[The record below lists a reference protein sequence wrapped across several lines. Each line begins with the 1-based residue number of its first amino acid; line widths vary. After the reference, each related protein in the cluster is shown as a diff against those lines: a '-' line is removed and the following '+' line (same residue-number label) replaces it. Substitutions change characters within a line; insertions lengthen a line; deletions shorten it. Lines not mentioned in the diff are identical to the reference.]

1 MGLNL
6 LDILIVI
13 LIPSSIVRLLVL
25 AAIYRKFSLIFGGR
39 KNIVQ
44 GSKLFGELELP
55 GFSTFVRMEL
65 LLGMLPYLF
74 LFTVANLFDVSTIGL
89 NELNHFALIGSIVIL
104 VSWLIIDIIKSVL
117 IYNKM
122 SKVAK
127 DTSRIKNI
135 TGSTIDGLRFIIH
148 RRGIVRRTAI
158 KYSVGFA
165 KKKLEEKQEKKK
177 SFLKKIS
184 IRGLTTIE
192 NITTYPEKITKR
204 LSNWMKEDL
213 DEKLMTRFEKYS
225 KRSKLYVLLNLVWS
239 FLPGLIF
246 TLLYMPFL

>member
-1 MGLNL
+1 
-6 LDILIVI
+6 
-13 LIPSSIVRLLVL
+13 
-25 AAIYRKFSLIFGGR
+25 
-39 KNIVQ
+39 
-44 GSKLFGELELP
+44 
-55 GFSTFVRMEL
+55 
-65 LLGMLPYLF
+65 
-74 LFTVANLFDVSTIGL
+74 
-89 NELNHFALIGSIVIL
+89 
-104 VSWLIIDIIKSVL
+104 
-117 IYNKM
+117 M

-135 TGSTIDGLRFIIH
+135 TGNTIDGLRFIIH
-148 RRGIVRRTAI
+148 RKGIVRRAAV

-165 KKKLEEKQEKKK
+165 KKKLEEKQEKEK

-225 KRSKLYVLLNLVWS
+225 KRSKFYVLLNLVWS
-239 FLPGLIF
+239 FLPGLLF
-246 TLLYMPFL
+246 MLLYIPFL

>member
-13 LIPSSIVRLLVL
+13 LIPSSIVRSLVL
-25 AAIYRKFSLIFGGR
+25 LAIYRKFSLIFGGR

-55 GFSTFVRMEL
+55 GFATFVRMEL
-65 LLGMLPYLF
+65 LLGILPYLF
-74 LFTVANLFDVSTIGL
+74 LFTVAGLFDVSAIDL
-89 NELNHFALIGSIVIL
+89 NELNHFALLSSIVIL

-135 TGSTIDGLRFIIH
+135 TGNTIDGLRFIIH
-148 RRGIVRRTAI
+148 RRGIVRRTAV

-225 KRSKLYVLLNLVWS
+225 KRSKFYVLLNLIWS
-239 FLPGLIF
+239 LLPGLIF
-246 TLLYMPFL
+246 TLLYIPFL